1 MIGTDAY
8 SYINILD
15 KAADASWMREEAIS
29 NNISNVSTSGYKRQD
44 VDFQSVLQ
52 RELGNSQYTSLDE
65 KVKNLDLS
73 ELSVSA
79 YTDSA
84 SYSYRLDGNNVDID
98 TENVELASEQIRYQ
112 ALTENCINSEFSR
125 LTTALGKQEVVHGI
139 ISVI

>member
-29 NNISNVSTSGYKRQD
+29 NNISNVSTPGYKRQD

-112 ALTENCINSEFSR
+112 ALTESCINSEFSR
-125 LTTALGKQEVVHGI
+125 LTTALGK
-139 ISVI
+139 

>member
-29 NNISNVSTSGYKRQD
+29 NNISNVSTPGYKRQD

-125 LTTALGKQEVVHGI
+125 LTTALGK
-139 ISVI
+139 